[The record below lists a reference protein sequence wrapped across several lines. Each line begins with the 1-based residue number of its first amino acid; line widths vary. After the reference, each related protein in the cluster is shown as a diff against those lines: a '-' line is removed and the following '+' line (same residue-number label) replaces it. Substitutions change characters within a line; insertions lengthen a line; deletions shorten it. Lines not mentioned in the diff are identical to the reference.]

1 LANLVVHNT
10 ANDVPRS
17 VFSSTIDHSMIKT
30 VEFPRTVIET
40 KFLTGDVAFHR
51 RPFSTN
57 RTHWLYVIEKSARAK
72 LGSRKKDFENNGHC
86 GATDVYTVLAVT
98 SALALTTVD
107 GRQANDTKKISRGLN
122 MKPPTRSSRCSR
134 YPIPRAPHRSLA
146 RRIPARRSQFLSWR
160 RICAWPAADGRA
172 LAARSGSC
180 PRNDDLLAGLD
191 AGEELR

>member
-1 LANLVVHNT
+1 VFSKAGADRSVERASSSWGRVSAGAQIPEAMANLVVHNT

-72 LGSRKKDFENNGHC
+72 LGSRKKDFENNGHR
-86 GATDVYTVLAVT
+86 GAKDVYTVLAVT

-107 GRQANDTKKISRGLN
+107 GRQANDTKRFQGVSI
-122 MKPPTRSSRCSR
+122 
-134 YPIPRAPHRSLA
+134 
-146 RRIPARRSQFLSWR
+146 
-160 RICAWPAADGRA
+160 
-172 LAARSGSC
+172 
-180 PRNDDLLAGLD
+180 
-191 AGEELR
+191 